1 MASRPGTRLRKI
13 LLAANRIHVAIY
25 RRGRGKLAI
34 RMANLPLL
42 LITTYGRKTGN
53 PSTTPVVF
61 IQDGEDY
68 RVSATNGGTDWD
80 PGWYLN
86 LKARPQARI
95 EIGEQAFDVQAKIA
109 ASEERQQLYERFKAA
124 RPNFIKYE
132 KGTTRVLPVIR
143 LTATH

>member
-1 MASRPGTRLRKI
+1 
-13 LLAANRIHVAIY
+13 
-25 RRGRGKLAI
+25 
-34 RMANLPLL
+34 MANLPLL